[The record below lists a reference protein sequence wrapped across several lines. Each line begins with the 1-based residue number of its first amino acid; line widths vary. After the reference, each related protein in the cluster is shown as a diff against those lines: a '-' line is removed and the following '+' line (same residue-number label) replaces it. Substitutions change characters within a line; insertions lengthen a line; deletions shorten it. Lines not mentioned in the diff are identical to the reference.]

1 MYKDQQLPAKPL
13 IDEYEVEE
21 FNQRIA
27 YAMEYN
33 LAAKL
38 SVWDDGLKEVI
49 TDKVHYI
56 NPLTKQLRVEVK
68 PGEFVLVAFNNI
80 VGVAVSVEDVA
91 VNLAA
96 FLVPRKKEKIELE

>member
-1 MYKDQQLPAKPL
+1 M
-13 IDEYEVEE
+13 
-21 FNQRIA
+21 A

-80 VGVAVSVEDVA
+80 VGVAVSVEDKLEALVKRRGCSRFPA
-91 VNLAA
+91 PL
-96 FLVPRKKEKIELE
+96 FLLPYQR